1 VGAVALAL
9 AASVGYGVSD
19 FLGGLKSRSLPVL
32 SVVFVSHGTALAVMT
47 VVVAISLALGTELPN
62 GEQVGL
68 AVVAGLAEAL
78 AVLALYRGLAV
89 GTMGVVAPVAA
100 CAPILPIGAAAALG
114 ELPGAV
120 QGAGIAIAGAG
131 VVLLSLEPAGAGAG
145 AARRAGVSVGY
156 GLATALCFGVFL
168 IAMDGAS
175 EGGVHWAL
183 LGARLTSVAIFASL
197 LALLRRPYGIPAA
210 DVPVMAAVGI
220 TILVAD
226 ALYGVATTLG
236 LLSVVAVLSSLYPV
250 VTVALA
256 RVYLHERLARV
267 QLAGI
272 AVTLCG
278 AATVSAG

>member
-1 VGAVALAL
+1 MGAVALAL
-9 AASVGYGVSD
+9 AASVGYGISD

-32 SVVFVSHGTALAVMT
+32 SVVFVSHGTALAIVT
-47 VVVAISLALGTELPN
+47 VVVAVSLALGTDLPN

-68 AVVAGLAEAL
+68 AIVAGLAEGL

-100 CAPILPIGAAAALG
+100 CAPILPIAMSAALG

-131 VVLLSLEPAGAGAG
+131 VILLSLEPAAAG
-145 AARRAGVSVGY
+145 AAGGRRAAVSVGY
-156 GLATALCFGVFL
+156 GLATALCFGIFL

-183 LGARLTSVAIFASL
+183 FGARLTSVAFFVAL
-197 LALLRRPYGIPAA
+197 LLLLRRPFGIPAA
-210 DVPVMAAVGI
+210 DMGVMAVVGI
-220 TILVAD
+220 TILAAD
-226 ALYGVATTLG
+226 ALYAVATTLG

-250 VTVALA
+250 VTIALA
-256 RVYLHERLARV
+256 RVYLHERLARI

-278 AATVSAG
+278 AATVSVG

>member
-9 AASVGYGVSD
+9 AASVGYGISD

-47 VVVAISLALGTELPN
+47 VVVAVSLALGTELPN
-62 GEQVGL
+62 GEQAGL
-68 AVVAGLAEAL
+68 AVVAGLVEGL
-78 AVLALYRGLAV
+78 AVLALYRGLAI

-100 CAPILPIGAAAALG
+100 CAPILPIALSAALG

-120 QGAGIAIAGAG
+120 QGAGIAVACAG
-131 VVLLSLEPAGAGAG
+131 VVLLSLEPAAGEG
-145 AARRAGVSVGY
+145 GRRRAGVSVGY

-183 LGARLTSVAIFASL
+183 FGARLTSVALFVGVIL
-197 LALLRRPYGIPAA
+197 LLRRPFGIPVRDA
-210 DVPVMAAVGI
+210 PVMAAVGI

-236 LLSVVAVLSSLYPV
+236 LLSVVAVLSSLYPL
-250 VTVALA
+250 VTIALA
-256 RVYLHERLARV
+256 RVYLHERLARI

-278 AATVSAG
+278 AATVAVG